1 MGNTRV
7 ELAHKLNTIFHKP
20 PTKNNS
26 SSEVYNYE
34 KVFLNP
40 NAQQLLRI
48 DLSHSRERERERDS
62 SFWQHKTYFLRTCL
76 LSTQNGLNYA
86 YPLRHRILPN
96 CKIHFLLLE
105 CETRDW
111 NGFHVHASYVKYR
124 IGKASTEGI
133 KIGKRRRRQLQRGRR
148 RRRCW

>member
-48 DLSHSRERERERDS
+48 DLTHSREREREREREIAAFDNTKLI
-62 SFWQHKTYFLRTCL
+62 FFE
-76 LSTQNGLNYA
+76 
-86 YPLRHRILPN
+86 P
-96 CKIHFLLLE
+96 
-105 CETRDW
+105 
-111 NGFHVHASYVKYR
+111 AS
-124 IGKASTEGI
+124 
-133 KIGKRRRRQLQRGRR
+133 
-148 RRRCW
+148 

>member
-1 MGNTRV
+1 MYLPTSIVDTIPRCVFYTLAYIIAPIFIGNIRV

-48 DLSHSRERERERDS
+48 DLTHSRERERERERE
-62 SFWQHKTYFLRTCL
+62 QL
-76 LSTQNGLNYA
+76 LTTQNLFSSNL
-86 YPLRHRILPN
+86 PLEYTKRIELR
-96 CKIHFLLLE
+96 ISSQ
-105 CETRDW
+105 
-111 NGFHVHASYVKYR
+111 ASYSVK
-124 IGKASTEGI
+124 
-133 KIGKRRRRQLQRGRR
+133 LQNTFSSSRM
-148 RRRCW
+148 

>member
-48 DLSHSRERERERDS
+48 DLTHSREREREIAAFDNTKLI
-62 SFWQHKTYFLRTCL
+62 FFE
-76 LSTQNGLNYA
+76 
-86 YPLRHRILPN
+86 P
-96 CKIHFLLLE
+96 
-105 CETRDW
+105 
-111 NGFHVHASYVKYR
+111 AS
-124 IGKASTEGI
+124 
-133 KIGKRRRRQLQRGRR
+133 
-148 RRRCW
+148 